1 MSTTDRPGTALLQ
14 ALRAALEA
22 AIKAPPDD
30 VADGQAAGRTDSD
43 EGGEIEISPRTATAN
58 ALSALAAQAR
68 DFYWEADDAEG
79 EAVCAV
85 LSDVCFYL
93 VDPVLRSR
101 MLELAGECVGA
112 LELAHAS
119 GRWPAG
125 AAQALRSLYDEAR
138 PSEDDAAAIARALGM
153 TEEEAASF
161 GLTGHLTAVG
171 LDDDD
176 VADGARPLAAVDDT
190 AAPPV
195 QESLE
200 DLFRRDAQ
208 ELVAAGIPRALQR
221 YWQNQTSMDALLEVR
236 RAFHTLK
243 GDARVAAQDSG
254 APDLEGLAV
263 LSEAA
268 EDIIDELLGDDR
280 DRDAQAPA
288 LPSGAFGLFSDVQ
301 SFLLRRLAARD
312 ALPGEEELLDRL
324 LAMQA
329 KARGEEPAPRAPR
342 PAATAS
348 NTMASTRPGA
358 PKQPAT
364 DHSRLAATF
373 LSEADRLM
381 PDLHRALAL
390 LSDQPGDENALVR
403 ARIKL
408 HTLKGGAALA
418 GPNAAPIE
426 RLAHGCED
434 LLELVEDYQ
443 LSGSLVAVPA
453 PVLSGILDAE
463 DALHILLD
471 NLRASLSGG
480 VGPDGYVSPITL
492 PMPDLDALLAR
503 LSDVKVA
510 IQRGESI
517 GEESA
522 KVPEPQEQAVPP
534 VAAVQHA
541 AEDSS
546 AVAHGQ
552 SDGAMRADAVQAGN
566 LAPLADLF
574 SLPAARAAAR
584 PVPVG
589 PEGARDR
596 AEDPQKSRDDRL
608 AEALRAMEDQQV
620 NRDALALL
628 LQRMTVQAVES
639 SRASMRLRDLVER
652 VETEL
657 AGLRLELVK
666 TTRRSGDW
674 DALEKEEYTAIDVLL
689 MQLDEALADQQEAET
704 FLRRDIA
711 EARAQNELQA
721 DVLLRAQR
729 SLLDMSMVP
738 LSSLEARLDHAV
750 RSVSRRLHKTAAFR
764 MDGGDIAI
772 DNHIAETL
780 FNPLML
786 LINNAVDHG
795 LEEKAADRTAAG
807 KAATGLITVRGRSNG
822 DSITIEVS
830 DDGRGIDPDRV
841 VSVAISKGLVD
852 AQLAAAMT
860 REERL
865 ALIWEPGF
873 STAAQVGAV
882 SGRGMGMKSVQNDI
896 AALQGR
902 ITVESEVGRGTTY
915 TITLPRSLAM
925 MRVQVV
931 REGEHLAAVPIA
943 DITSTY
949 ALPFDA
955 IVEVPGGRVARIGSR
970 TLAIHAAHLTR
981 GPAGDSGDG
990 TGTLLEVHGR
1000 QGGIVVD
1007 EVLYSQYLPVRPA
1020 PSYLRRSCGLIGYGL
1035 GAGGVILPI
1044 LDLAALIDR
1053 AAPAQA
1059 VVASS
1064 GTRAKAATAR
1074 GSDHHTVLIVDDS
1087 QTMRRALS
1095 RTFERAGFA
1104 VREAANGREALTA
1117 FGQAVPD
1124 LITLDMEMP
1133 GMDGLETLSALR
1145 LLPGGSTIPIFMI
1158 TSRQQSRHRAAAI
1171 SAGVTRYFTKP
1182 YNDDEVIGAARL
1194 AIAESPL
1201 MAEAAS

>member
-1 MSTTDRPGTALLQ
+1 LLQ

-22 AIKAPPDD
+22 AIKAPPDE
-30 VADGQAAGRTDSD
+30 VADGPAAGQTDSD
-43 EGGEIEISPRTATAN
+43 EGGEISVSPRTVTAN
-58 ALSALAAQAR
+58 ALSALSAQAR
-68 DFYWEADDAEG
+68 DLFWEADDVEG

-85 LSDVCFYL
+85 LSEVCFYL

-112 LELAHAS
+112 LELAHSS
-119 GRWPAG
+119 GRRAAG
-125 AAQALRSLYDEAR
+125 TAQALRSLYDEAR

-176 VADGARPLAAVDDT
+176 VAESAHQIAADED
-190 AAPPV
+190 AAPAV

-208 ELVAAGIPRALQR
+208 ELVTTGIPRALQR
-221 YWQNQTSMDALLEVR
+221 YWQNQASMDALLEVR

-254 APDLEGLAV
+254 APDLEGLAA

-268 EDIIDELLGDDR
+268 EDIIDELLGEDR
-280 DRDAQAPA
+280 DRESQAPA
-288 LPSGAFGLFSDVQ
+288 LPSGAFGLLSDVQ
-301 SFLLRRLAARD
+301 SFLLRRLAARE
-312 ALPGEEELLDRL
+312 ALTGEEELLDRL

-329 KARGEEPAPRAPR
+329 RARGEEPAPRAPR
-342 PAATAS
+342 PARAPAIS
-348 NTMASTRPGA
+348 ARPVA
-358 PKQPAT
+358 PKQPAV

-418 GPNAAPIE
+418 GPNAASIE

-443 LSGSLVAVPA
+443 LSGSLAAVPA

-471 NLRASLSGG
+471 GLRASLSGG
-480 VGPDGYVSPITL
+480 MGPDGYISPITL
-492 PMPDLDALLAR
+492 PMPDLDALLGR
-503 LSDVKVA
+503 LSEVKVA

-517 GEESA
+517 GEEAAGADESG
-522 KVPEPQEQAVPP
+522 EQAASPAAVDQVAE
-534 VAAVQHA
+534 VAATGDRGQA
-541 AEDSS
+541 DSS
-546 AVAHGQ
+546 AARP
-552 SDGAMRADAVQAGN
+552 DIVQTQTGE
-566 LAPLADLF
+566 LAPLAGLF
-574 SLPAARAAAR
+574 SLPATRSAAR
-584 PVPVG
+584 PVP
-589 PEGARDR
+589 PAAEEGRER
-596 AEDPQKSRDDRL
+596 ADDPQKSRENRL
-608 AEALRAMEDQQV
+608 TEALRAMEDQQV

-657 AGLRLELVK
+657 AGLRLELLK

-704 FLRRDIA
+704 FLRRDVA

-764 MDGGDIAI
+764 MDGADLAL

-807 KAATGLITVRGRSNG
+807 KPATGLITIRGRSNG
-822 DSITIEVS
+822 DSITIEVG

-841 VSVAISKGLVD
+841 VAVAISKGLVD

-860 REERL
+860 RDERL

-931 REGEHLAAVPIA
+931 REGQYVAAVPIS

-955 IVEVPGGRVARIGSR
+955 IVDVPGGRVVRIGSR
-970 TLAIHAAHLTR
+970 TLAVHTAHLTR
-981 GPAGDSGDG
+981 GPVGDSGDG

-1020 PSYLRRSCGLIGYGL
+1020 LSYLRRSCGLIGYGL

-1044 LDLAALIDR
+1044 LDLTALIDK

-1059 VVASS
+1059 TVLAA
-1064 GTRAKAATAR
+1064 GTRARAATAG

-1095 RTFERAGFA
+1095 RTFERAGFD

-1117 FGQAVPD
+1117 FGQFVPD

-1145 LLPGGSTIPIFMI
+1145 LLPGGASVSVFMI

-1171 SAGVTRYFTKP
+1171 TAGVTRYFTKP
-1182 YNDDEVIGAARL
+1182 YSDDEVIGAARL
-1194 AIAESPL
+1194 AIAEGPL